1 MSRRKEG
8 VWRDQ
13 EPHHIM
19 MEQGLY
25 DWVEERTSGPL
36 LPLMVEKMMCE
47 EMCNILMA
55 DTSTLASDEAIE
67 GGVENF

>member
-1 MSRRKEG
+1 
-8 VWRDQ
+8 
-13 EPHHIM
+13 M

-67 GGVENF
+67 GGVENI